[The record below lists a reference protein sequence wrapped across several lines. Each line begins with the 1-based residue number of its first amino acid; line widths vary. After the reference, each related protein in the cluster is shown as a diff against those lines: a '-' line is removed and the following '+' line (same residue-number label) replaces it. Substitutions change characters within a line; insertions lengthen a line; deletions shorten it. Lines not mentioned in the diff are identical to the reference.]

1 MADNLHIA
9 GLRTGG
15 VSKTFGSSA
24 ASMKPTDS
32 GAYEVTDY
40 RKEVEG
46 RQTERDRS
54 RGIVK
59 DENGGKVIKSEAQAD
74 LDYQRK
80 RALHKFLFF
89 SVFFLLSCW
98 AIRDC
103 YNYLFN
109 RPVAVQQM
117 PKQTGPQ
124 KVVPIWYN

>member
-15 VSKTFGSSA
+15 VSKSFGSS
-24 ASMKPTDS
+24 SGPMKS
-32 GAYEVTDY
+32 SESAAYEVTDY
-40 RKEVEG
+40 RKEVEN

-59 DENGGKVIKSEAQAD
+59 EEGGGKALKSDAQS
-74 LDYQRK
+74 DYQYERK
-80 RALHKFLFF
+80 KALHKFLFF
-89 SVFFLLSCW
+89 SIFFLLSCW

-109 RPVAVQQM
+109 RPVVIQEM